1 MACDRQGNKERG
13 TTRNGPAALVRHI
26 RRRTNS
32 RERECACTGSARKNR
47 ASTRWWCVQA
57 KRRRHSRGDGT
68 TPTTCARQW
77 DKDRWTASGEVRTTK
92 VCAHTTPGL
101 RKARPWLD
109 GACSAVWV
117 PATNR
122 SSATHVKQ
130 RNDTTARQR
139 STRGDDDSGTC
150 KRPARLDGRLS
161 GDDGSARRRKQ
172 AAGKRH
178 TASSQGL
185 VQPRLEG
192 RVHNTEKRVVR
203 LTCALD
209 ATTRRW
215 RRAAWNDLEQ
225 GKQSG
230 GGRGFHS
237 GISLAQQP

>member
-1 MACDRQGNKERG
+1 M
-13 TTRNGPAALVRHI
+13 
-26 RRRTNS
+26 
-32 RERECACTGSARKNR
+32 
-47 ASTRWWCVQA
+47 
-57 KRRRHSRGDGT
+57 
-68 TPTTCARQW
+68 
-77 DKDRWTASGEVRTTK
+77 ASGEVRTTK
-92 VCAHTTPGL
+92 VCAHMTPGL

-122 SSATHVKQ
+122 SSAMHVKQ

-139 STRGDDDSGTC
+139 SARGDDGSGTC

-161 GDDGSARRRKQ
+161 SDDGSARRHKQ

-178 TASSQGL
+178 TASSQGS
-185 VQPRLEG
+185 VQPQLEG

-209 ATTRRW
+209 AMTRRW

-230 GGRGFHS
+230 ADRGFHS
-237 GISLAQQP
+237 GISLAQQPWLLLLLPCFSLLPSSPSRTGVCVAGMLHFTGCQGCSAPGCYRIHKKKLTAPDL